1 MSAIQL
7 IALLPFEILGAAA
20 ILSLL
25 ASAFI
30 RKVEAAYAVTL
41 IGLGAA
47 LAAVWFVWLLA
58 PVRAGGFLVLDHF
71 ALFTTALSIGATIIT
86 AMASLGRLRGRDD
99 ERGEYFFLLI
109 LSCLGAS
116 VLAAA
121 GSFAAF
127 FLGLELLSVTLFP
140 LIAYRRERQEAASAG
155 IMYMILAGV
164 SSAFL
169 LLGMA
174 LMYAG
179 LGTMSLSEIA
189 LRAASGQGGILV
201 LSGLG
206 LMVVGVGFK
215 LAVVPFHFWTP
226 DIYGGTSSPVA
237 GFIATVSKGAMA
249 VLLVRFLGPVGA
261 GALGAFIWLF
271 PVISALTMFAGNL
284 LALRENNVKRILA
297 YSSIAH
303 LGYLLIAFVAGGEQ
317 AVTATAFFLAAYLAS
332 TLGAFTAVEAASSR
346 EHEADMIEDYR
357 GLGRRAP
364 WLAGGLTISLLSL
377 AGLPLTAGFM
387 GKFVLFA
394 AGGTALQW
402 TLMVLLALNSTI
414 SLFYYLKVV
423 SAMYRAPVE
432 ALEGAVEAG
441 GAVGT
446 AAAAGIAGGAVQGGT
461 GAAAAVPG
469 TAGAAVAAPIALYV
483 PFFTGLALA
492 LALIAIIVLGIYPTP
507 LMSLIETFVR

>member
-1 MSAIQL
+1 MSTIQF

-20 ILSLL
+20 VLSLL

-30 RKVEAAYAVTL
+30 RRVEAAYTVTL
-41 IGLGAA
+41 LGLGAA

-58 PVRAGGFLVLDHF
+58 PVQAGGFLVLDRF
-71 ALFTTALSIGATIIT
+71 ALFTTALSIGATILT
-86 AMASLGRLRGRDD
+86 AMASLGRLRERED

-121 GSFAAF
+121 ESFAAF

-174 LMYAG
+174 LIYAE
-179 LGTMSLSEIA
+179 LGTMSLVEIT
-189 LRAASGQGGILV
+189 LRAASGQGGFLV

-206 LMVVGVGFK
+206 LMIVGVGFK

-226 DIYGGTSSPVA
+226 DIYGGASSPVA

-249 VLLVRFLGPVGA
+249 VLLVRFLGPVGV
-261 GALGAFIWLF
+261 GALGPFIWLF

-303 LGYLLIAFVAGGEQ
+303 LGYLLIAFVAGGGE
-317 AVTATAFFLAAYLAS
+317 AVTATAFFLAAYYAS
-332 TLGAFTAVEAASSR
+332 TLGAFAAVEAASSGER
-346 EHEADMIEDYR
+346 EADEVDDYR
-357 GLGRRAP
+357 GLSRRAP
-364 WLAGGLTISLLSL
+364 WLAGSLTISFLSL

-423 SAMYRAPVE
+423 SAMYRAQGE
-432 ALEGAVEAG
+432 APEGASGAGAAGSEASAA
-441 GAVGT
+441 GAVG
-446 AAAAGIAGGAVQGGT
+446 
-461 GAAAAVPG
+461 GAASGA
-469 TAGAAVAAPIALYV
+469 AGAAVAARIRLYV
-483 PFFTGLALA
+483 PFFTGLAVA
-492 LALIAIIVLGIYPTP
+492 LSLIAVMVLGIYPAP
-507 LMSLIETFVR
+507 LMDFIGTFVR